1 MDAHLAIS
9 NSLDLSK
16 DMFEFVFGAGSNT
29 ICSIRSCRQFCQI
42 TKTFDRTLSCNEFRK
57 VWIAWGPPGVRL
69 GVGGKAD
76 NNTLLTTTCG
86 ASLTVHHVWISMY
99 ETTSGDWRVDC
110 TYNET
115 SASTKSDLAKS
126 TATPTPTA
134 QNTTQSSMQETT
146 TSAASSPSPNTSR
159 YFCEQVRQS
168 SIEMTAE
175 KIVKEL
181 RLKEQTSARRRQL
194 ETTSDHRASAQL
206 MGLTAVAVLVTV
218 ALAVIIPDLIALF
231 VWTTVKLQ
239 MVKKQGLKT
248 SRLSPEFPRKSL
260 YQNSALSLAVI
271 QIFRMLID
279 ERGKASH

>member
-1 MDAHLAIS
+1 MYYN
-9 NSLDLSK
+9 NSAFFTLMYILEFSFRPMKRWGRWECHFVQTWVACRD
-16 DMFEFVFGAGSNT
+16 FEDVRPIKLNANLVF
-29 ICSIRSCRQFCQI
+29 CSF
-42 TKTFDRTLSCNEFRK
+42 
-57 VWIAWGPPGVRL
+57 A
-69 GVGGKAD
+69 
-76 NNTLLTTTCG
+76 
-86 ASLTVHHVWISMY
+86 
-99 ETTSGDWRVDC
+99 DC

-159 YFCEQVRQS
+159 CFCEQVRQS

-175 KIVKEL
+175 KIVEEL

-248 SRLSPEFPRKSL
+248 SRLSPEVSK
-260 YQNSALSLAVI
+260 
-271 QIFRMLID
+271 
-279 ERGKASH
+279 